1 MMATIVVIDDD
12 DGVRETVA
20 RMLKGASHAVHEA
33 ADGDTGLEL
42 CLKVKP
48 AIVVTDILMP
58 QKEGIETILALKRA
72 DPSIR
77 IIAISGGGRIGSTD
91 ILTMA
96 RQLGADDVLEKPFRR
111 AELLAAIDRLLA
123 V

>member
-20 RMLKGASHAVHEA
+20 RMLKGASHTVHEA
-33 ADGDTGLEL
+33 GDGDTGLDL
-42 CLKVKP
+42 CLTVKP
-48 AIVVTDILMP
+48 SIVVTDILMP

-72 DPSIR
+72 DPTIR

-111 AELLAAIDRLLA
+111 ADLLAAIDRLLA
-123 V
+123 G

>member
-1 MMATIVVIDDD
+1 MATIVVIDDD
-12 DGVRETVA
+12 DGVRETVT
-20 RMLKGASHAVHEA
+20 RMLKGASHTVHEA
-33 ADGDTGLEL
+33 ADGDSGLTL
-42 CLKVKP
+42 CLEVKP
-48 AIVVTDILMP
+48 AVVVTDILMP

-72 DPSIR
+72 EPGIR

-96 RQLGADDVLEKPFRR
+96 RQLGADEVLEKPFRR

-123 V
+123 G

>member
-1 MMATIVVIDDD
+1 MATIVVIDDD

-20 RMLKGASHAVHEA
+20 RMLKGASHEVHEA

-42 CLKVKP
+42 CLEVKP
-48 AIVVTDILMP
+48 SIVVTDILMP

-111 AELLAAIDRLLA
+111 AELLAAIDRLL
-123 V
+123 VT

>member
-1 MMATIVVIDDD
+1 MATIVVIDDD

-33 ADGDTGLEL
+33 ADGDTGLTL
-42 CLKVKP
+42 CLEVQP
-48 AIVVTDILMP
+48 SIVVTDILMP

-72 DPSIR
+72 APAIR

-96 RQLGADDVLEKPFRR
+96 RQLGADEVLEKPFRR

-123 V
+123 S